1 VIDATTI
8 YLARIKTITLKEP
21 LCYAASLYPFQSP
34 DITATV
40 LAEFDSA
47 WAMTMLPD
55 GRMLVTEK
63 GGTIWLL
70 AKDGE
75 KLGKITGAP
84 DVTARGQG
92 GLGDIIL
99 HPDFEGGLG
108 DIILHPD
115 FARTAQAKSIFLML
129 SATKKTMIIAA
140 RLLRLQNLA
149 SQNLVAS

>member
-1 VIDATTI
+1 MLRRLAISVSIAAISLSATFPAFAQTI
-8 YLARIKTITLKEP
+8 NVK
-21 LCYAASLYPFQSP
+21 ASDGA

-92 GLGDIIL
+92 GLGVKSPKCSVMGIMD
-99 HPDFEGGLG
+99 
-108 DIILHPD
+108 
-115 FARTAQAKSIFLML
+115 TAWQSLITGNYLLPRASVKSFHRHRIWRVI
-129 SATKKTMIIAA
+129 SVK
-140 RLLRLQNLA
+140 
-149 SQNLVAS
+149 SCG